1 VASEAQ
7 IAANRRNAE
16 NSTGPRTEE
25 GKAKVARNALRH
37 GLRAEKVVTFDE
49 TGGDFQA
56 FLAEQRGALEP
67 ADAIEEQLVER
78 IAFCAWR
85 LRRIYRLEAH
95 IIDSWHTPASLD
107 EEDWGIEES
116 LDANPYEISTLAR
129 YESAVDR
136 ALNRA
141 YVMLERRQAKRR
153 GEFVPAP
160 LAIAVSGFRP
170 AERSGG
176 PAAKSEFF
184 RTKPISAG
192 ELDGDAEPPSA
203 LAPKLEIVRAKP
215 ARR

>member
-1 VASEAQ
+1 MASGAQ

-16 NSTGPRTEE
+16 NSTGPRTEA

-37 GLRAEKVVTFDE
+37 GLRAEKVVIFDE
-49 TGGDFQA
+49 TGSDFQA
-56 FLAEQRGALEP
+56 FLAEQQAALDP

-95 IIDSWHTPASLD
+95 IIDSWHTPADLD
-107 EEDWGIEES
+107 EEDWGTEES

-153 GEFVPAP
+153 GEDVPAP
-160 LAIAVSGFRP
+160 IAVAVTGFRP
-170 AERSGG
+170 VERAGR
-176 PAAKSEFF
+176 ATANSEIF

-192 ELDGDAEPPSA
+192 QSEGEPTTTPAIA
-203 LAPKLEIVRAKP
+203 LERS
-215 ARR
+215 

>member
-1 VASEAQ
+1 MASEAQ

-16 NSTGPRTEE
+16 NSTGPKSVF

-56 FLAEQRGALEP
+56 FLAEQRAALEP

-85 LRRIYRLEAH
+85 LRRIYRLEVH

-136 ALNRA
+136 SLNRA

-153 GEFVPAP
+153 GEEVPAP
-160 LAIAVSGFRP
+160 IAVAVTGFRP
-170 AERSGG
+170 VERAGR
-176 PAAKSEFF
+176 ATANSEIF
-184 RTKPISAG
+184 RTKPISLG
-192 ELDGDAEPPSA
+192 ESGSEAEASPT
-203 LAPKLEIVRAKP
+203 LAPVLENS
-215 ARR
+215 